1 VKPYDH
7 LCKICSSR
15 QVEDQH
21 EHCELCTS
29 LLKSNITKDW
39 NIKIEQNT
47 RDEIVQL
54 MAGAKQ
60 TPTKWK
66 RLTPMLDIPELEW
79 FKLNDGSDPVHQLP
93 CDEDEF
99 STIINLKF
107 TEGPLC
113 ERQHAILRR
122 GVELHDGTVISIHGD
137 DCFIDNFKVAKE
149 VPIGIFFRIMS
160 NPIERKGWNLKQFF
174 LAASAFA
181 SSIPEAHEQ
190 RMFRLRFQ
198 GRRRRRTAGEESFY
212 AMLRWLGS
220 KITCSRESDEL
231 SSSIHAWAYDVNS
244 FFQNRERRSFHENYT
259 NAIKNIPDDLEDL
272 FPEPWVQAWNKET
285 NLNHEDENQVAPIR
299 FSKGKVKVR
308 ARRVDGSSFWIS
320 VIEHPLHIA
329 FVLSACFYPVDHP
342 ARKLFSA
349 LQSLWFKDDHK
360 KPITETPFG
369 VSVQFLQ
376 GCLDVLGENAV
387 VHRNS
392 ILIRGKFG
400 HYYELKLGYGAHGA
414 PYLLRPLDCQGTTI
428 QYRESLCIHNGPTQR
443 RLPIGDT
450 IGSVVMSIAND
461 AISSRL
467 VDSLRHHIVRN
478 GPLLLT
484 PTNQDEFFQQLDIP
498 EFHDFVRQHPFRG
511 RNDRQFDEHGDMGRR
526 PRWFHRIDETNS
538 ELTRQ
543 LSLIHNNDPFRRWMQ
558 NRIGDQRRMGGDG
571 DDYEMKTKQGAPRT
585 TIDEFTH
592 REAVLAWKR
601 LVDQSIRMD
610 KQDYDAGVRINR
622 DRIQEYMGRYI
633 QNPPYIHDIFRNR
646 ETDKRIHGCGDIR
659 DGERRWCETFARAWE
674 CLHLQPIEST
684 FQLHGADTKSLAFQH
699 FKLKITIRERDEER
713 FIRHIAELVGYEL
726 LLEDEQNLVMIRKRH
741 PRADARIEVARML
754 NQLQQKQG
762 AEKAPPR
769 WWNYIDRTQ
778 APEELEKGRWQLHED
793 LQDDKKGHKDGIRFG
808 DL

>member
-1 VKPYDH
+1 
-7 LCKICSSR
+7 
-15 QVEDQH
+15 
-21 EHCELCTS
+21 
-29 LLKSNITKDW
+29 
-39 NIKIEQNT
+39 
-47 RDEIVQL
+47 

-66 RLTPMLDIPELEW
+66 RLTPMLGIPELEW
-79 FKLNDGSDPVHQLP
+79 FKLNDGSDPVQQLP

-107 TEGPLC
+107 TDGPLC
-113 ERQHAILRR
+113 ERQHSILRR

-149 VPIGIFFRIMS
+149 VPIGIFFKIMS
-160 NPIERKGWNLKQFF
+160 NPIERKGWDLKQFF
-174 LAASAFA
+174 LAASAFS

-220 KITCSRESDEL
+220 KIICSRESDVL

-244 FFQNRERRSFHENYT
+244 FFQNRERRSFHENYR
-259 NAIKNIPDDLEDL
+259 NAIENIPDDLEHL

-285 NLNHEDENQVAPIR
+285 NIYHQDENQVAPIR

-484 PTNQDEFFQQLDIP
+484 PTNQEEFFQQLDIP

-558 NRIGDQRRMGGDG
+558 NRIGDQRRRGGNG

-610 KQDYDAGVRINR
+610 EQDHEGGVRINR

-633 QNPPYIHDIFRNR
+633 QNPPYIHEIFRNR

-684 FQLHGADTKSLAFQH
+684 IQLHGADTKSLAFQH
-699 FKLKITIRERDEER
+699 FSLKITIRDRDEER

-762 AEKAPPR
+762 KEKAPPR

>member
-79 FKLNDGSDPVHQLP
+79 FKLNDGSDPVQQLP

-107 TEGPLC
+107 TDGPLC

-160 NPIERKGWNLKQFF
+160 NPIERKGWDLKQFF

-220 KITCSRESDEL
+220 KITCSRESDGL

-571 DDYEMKTKQGAPRT
+571 DDYEMKTKQGVPRT

>member
-1 VKPYDH
+1 
-7 LCKICSSR
+7 
-15 QVEDQH
+15 
-21 EHCELCTS
+21 
-29 LLKSNITKDW
+29 
-39 NIKIEQNT
+39 
-47 RDEIVQL
+47 

-60 TPTKWK
+60 TPTKWR
-66 RLTPMLDIPELEW
+66 RLSPMLDIPELQW
-79 FKLNDGSDPVHQLP
+79 FRLDSGTDPIHKLP
-93 CDEDEF
+93 CEDDEF

-107 TEGPLC
+107 SDGPLC
-113 ERQHAILRR
+113 KKQQAILRK
-122 GVELHDGTVISIHGD
+122 GVELHDGTVISIHGE
-137 DCFIDNFKVAKE
+137 DCFIDHFKLAKE
-149 VPIGIFFRIMS
+149 VPIGIFFKIMC
-160 NPIERKGWNLKQFF
+160 NPIERKGWDLKQFF

-181 SSIPEAHEQ
+181 PSIHEAREE
-190 RMFRLRFQ
+190 RMFHHRFQ

-220 KITCSRESDEL
+220 KITCSRENDGL
-231 SSSIHAWAYDVNS
+231 SSSINAWAYDVNS
-244 FFQNRERRSFHENYT
+244 FFQNRERMSFPQNYT
-259 NAIKNIPDDLEDL
+259 NAIKNIPDGLEHL
-272 FPEPWVQAWNKET
+272 FPEPWVQAWNQET
-285 NLNHEDENQVAPIR
+285 NIHHEDENQVAPIR
-299 FSKGKVKVR
+299 FSKGKVKVKVKR
-308 ARRVDGSSFWIS
+308 ADGSSFWIS

-349 LQSLWFKDDHK
+349 LQSIWFKDDHK

-376 GCLDVLGENAV
+376 GCLDVVGENAV
-387 VHRNS
+387 VHRNA

-414 PYLLRPLDCQGTTI
+414 PYLLRPLDCQGTTL

-484 PTNQDEFFQQLDIP
+484 PTNQDEFFQQLDMP

-511 RNDRQFDEHGDMGRR
+511 RNDRQFDDHGEMNRR
-526 PRWFHRIDETNS
+526 PRWFHRIDASNP
-538 ELTRQ
+538 ELTKQ
-543 LSLIHNNDPFRRWMQ
+543 LSLVHINDPFGRWMQ
-558 NRIGDQRRMGGDG
+558 NRIGRQRRIGGDG
-571 DDYEMKTKQGAPRT
+571 DDYEMKRKQGVPRT
-585 TIDEFTH
+585 TIEEFTH

-601 LVDQSIRMD
+601 LVDQSLRMD
-610 KQDYDAGVRINR
+610 EQDDEGGVRINR
-622 DRIQEYMGRYI
+622 DRLREHMGRYI
-633 QNPPYIHDIFRNR
+633 QNPPFIHDIFRNR
-646 ETDKRIHGCGDIR
+646 ETNKRIHGCGDIR

-684 FQLHGADTKSLAFQH
+684 IQLHGVDTKSLAFQH
-699 FKLKITIRERDEER
+699 FSLKITIRDKDEER
-713 FIRHIAELVGYEL
+713 FIQKIAELVGYEL

-769 WWNYIDRTQ
+769 WWNYIDRTH

-793 LQDDKKGHKDGIRFG
+793 LQDDKKGGKDWIRFE

>member
-1 VKPYDH
+1 MKPYDH

-39 NIKIEQNT
+39 NIKIEPHT

-66 RLTPMLDIPELEW
+66 RLTPMLGIPELEW

-93 CDEDEF
+93 CEEDEF

-107 TEGPLC
+107 TDGPLC

-160 NPIERKGWNLKQFF
+160 NPMERKGWDLKQFF

-220 KITCSRESDEL
+220 KITCSRESDGL

-244 FFQNRERRSFHENYT
+244 FFQNRERRSFHENYR
-259 NAIKNIPDDLEDL
+259 NAIENIPDDLEHL

-285 NLNHEDENQVAPIR
+285 NINHQDENQIAPIR

-360 KPITETPFG
+360 TPITETPFG

-376 GCLDVLGENAV
+376 GCLDVVGENAV
-387 VHRNS
+387 VHRNA

-400 HYYELKLGYGAHGA
+400 HYYELKLGHGAHGA
-414 PYLLRPLDCQGTTI
+414 PYLLRPLDCQGTTL

-443 RLPIGDT
+443 KLPIGDT

-461 AISSRL
+461 AISSRI
-467 VDSLRHHIVRN
+467 VESLRHHIVRN

-511 RNDRQFDEHGDMGRR
+511 RNDRQFDEHGDMNRR
-526 PRWFHRIDETNS
+526 PRWFHRIDESNP

-543 LSLIHNNDPFRRWMQ
+543 LSLVHINDPFGRWMQ

-610 KQDYDAGVRINR
+610 EQDHEGGVRINR

-684 FQLHGADTKSLAFQH
+684 IQLHGADTKSLAFQH
-699 FKLKITIRERDEER
+699 FSLKITIRDRDEER

-741 PRADARIEVARML
+741 PRSDARIEVARML

-762 AEKAPPR
+762 EEKAPPR